1 MKRRP
6 AVKAPKSVAPKK
18 TAKPEAAPK
27 KAAVKKA
34 ASKKATVKKAAP
46 KKTSAKKPAAKS
58 SPDALRRAALEA
70 TGLAEKVLQGRD
82 IAADVGL
89 EVKKNAFYAV
99 VRVRVEDLPALLG

>member
-6 AVKAPKSVAPKK
+6 AVKATKSAAPKKIAKAAKPAAPKK
-18 TAKPEAAPK
+18 TAALK
-27 KAAVKKA
+27 K
-34 ASKKATVKKAAP
+34 TAAP
-46 KKTSAKKPAAKS
+46 KKTAQAKKAATKT
-58 SPDALRRAALEA
+58 SPDAQRRAALEA

-82 IAADVGL
+82 IQADVGL

>member
-6 AVKAPKSVAPKK
+6 AVKAPKA
-18 TAKPEAAPK
+18 AAPK
-27 KAAVKKA
+27 KSTKTAPAKKSA
-34 ASKKATVKKAAP
+34 KAPVATKAPAKKPVATKAP
-46 KKTSAKKPAAKS
+46 AKKPASKA
-58 SPDALRRAALEA
+58 SPDTLRRAALEA

-82 IAADVGL
+82 IEADVGL

>member
-6 AVKAPKSVAPKK
+6 AAKAPKSAAPKK
-18 TAKPEAAPK
+18 TAKPAKTAAPK
-27 KAAVKKA
+27 KSGKAPTKKPA
-34 ASKKATVKKAAP
+34 TKAP
-46 KKTSAKKPAAKS
+46 AKKPATKS

>member
-1 MKRRP
+1 MKRRT

-18 TAKPEAAPK
+18 TAKPAAPK
-27 KAAVKKA
+27 KSA
-34 ASKKATVKKAAP
+34 KATVKKAASKAAA
-46 KKTSAKKPAAKS
+46 KKTSAKKPATKS

-89 EVKKNAFYAV
+89 EVKQNAFYAV